1 MKEIDIYEK
10 AFGQLSLDEL
20 YVAYL
25 RQEIAENAV
34 VLTKVDNF
42 HISEAAGVY
51 ESSFSEGSSILLAG
65 DMADTGQTSIQRWQP
80 TQLFPTM

>member
-1 MKEIDIYEK
+1 MQKIKKSIDLT
-10 AFGQLSLDEL
+10 F
-20 YVAYL
+20 
-25 RQEIAENAV
+25 ENFRF
-34 VLTKVDNF
+34 LDNF